1 MSDDASRITENRR
14 RYEELKRAGQGHAPR
29 ALPGP
34 SPRDG
39 APIPPEA
46 VLHRETIPGGW
57 YWTTTLK
64 AGEALR
70 IALDHGPSSVAL
82 VAWAEADASE
92 RLNCADTIKVQWTAA
107 LAKGRV
113 LFSDMG
119 RVMLSLIEDSC
130 GAHDVLAGGSTAAS
144 NAARY
149 VGGPYRNTRD
159 NVVLAALKRGLD
171 KRDIPACLT
180 LFAPVV
186 VGAGGRLGWNEA
198 GRAAGD
204 FVDLRAEMDLI
215 VALSNCPTPSIRR
228 PPTARTRWRSPAS
241 RRLSR
246 RRTTSAAPRRSRPYA
261 ASRITPPPDS
271 EGSRTMT
278 DTHDTPVLDQVVPAA
293 APFSALVRKG
303 QTIRIEDLKGC
314 QAVDTLFYRADDL
327 SERYSAQDTARAQ
340 GAAYITTG
348 TKVLSNEGRVMLTV
362 TADSCGRH
370 DTSAGACSCESNTVR
385 FGHATKYLHACRE
398 NFALEIAKYG
408 LSKRDIV
415 PNINFFMNVPIEQDG
430 KLAIVDGVSKPGDAV
445 ELTAEMDVICVIS
458 NCPQINNPCN
468 GFNPTPIR
476 VTIRDGI

>member
-1 MSDDASRITENRR
+1 
-14 RYEELKRAGQGHAPR
+14 
-29 ALPGP
+29 
-34 SPRDG
+34 
-39 APIPPEA
+39 
-46 VLHRETIPGGW
+46 
-57 YWTTTLK
+57 
-64 AGEALR
+64 
-70 IALDHGPSSVAL
+70 
-82 VAWAEADASE
+82 
-92 RLNCADTIKVQWTAA
+92 
-107 LAKGRV
+107 
-113 LFSDMG
+113 
-119 RVMLSLIEDSC
+119 
-130 GAHDVLAGGSTAAS
+130 
-144 NAARY
+144 
-149 VGGPYRNTRD
+149 
-159 NVVLAALKRGLD
+159 
-171 KRDIPACLT
+171 
-180 LFAPVV
+180 
-186 VGAGGRLGWNEA
+186 
-198 GRAAGD
+198 
-204 FVDLRAEMDLI
+204 
-215 VALSNCPTPSIRR
+215 
-228 PPTARTRWRSPAS
+228 
-241 RRLSR
+241 
-246 RRTTSAAPRRSRPYA
+246 
-261 ASRITPPPDS
+261 
-271 EGSRTMT
+271 MT